1 MSNIINPI
9 AQSFY
14 VEQDTGIFV
23 TSVDLYFQ
31 SKDNYLPVTVQ
42 LRPMK
47 YGKPSK
53 NVYPFGE
60 VVVDPSN
67 VNTSFDSS
75 LPTRITFPSP
85 VYLTGKEFHS
95 ICILS
100 NSDRY
105 KVYVSTLG
113 GQNIYDKNDPSQFP
127 IVVNKQPLNGG
138 LFKSQNSTTWNE
150 EPYDDL
156 KFTLY
161 RANFN
166 SNNGDITFFSPELNF
181 GNGHLATL
189 NTNPLEMD
197 GRKIKISTSSI
208 IQEPNLIIGNT
219 IYQEGSG
226 SFGNYVGAA
235 GSATGSLSIINSGI
249 GYTPSSGTQTYN
261 NIPLINIT
269 SSGKSATAN
278 ITVTDG
284 EITSAT
290 ISDGGYGYSIGDVL
304 TAEIGTGI
312 GRNLQVSLSNIVGV
326 NQLILDEVQGKFE
339 VGIGYTLQYINN
351 IGGYVDIN
359 SGSNNVYVK
368 NDGLDVLNDGLH
380 IKVNHRNHGMHSNVD
395 KVEISRV
402 TSDTKPTKLT
412 SEYLNTSTGEIFVTE
427 GSTTDFSTFENYP
440 VSPTNPGYIK
450 IGQEIISYD
459 GVTNNSLTGVIT
471 RGIDNTNVTSH
482 FVGDSVMK
490 YELNGIS
497 LRRINKVHDLLDAT
511 VENSIG
517 LDYYTIKIDPSQNG
531 NNRIDNQDYINLYIK
546 ETKST
551 GGSKVRA
558 TQNIQYSIVRPTI
571 EVRSITGTSIKPT
584 LRTISGKSI
593 DGTEGSYLTNQF
605 EPIDLNKN
613 NYLNTQRAIY
623 SKLNEQNNISNDI
636 PGKKSLSLNMGLFS
650 SSNYISP
657 VIDLDRIGMILVS
670 NRVNQ
675 RIDNYITDSRISSL
689 INDPS
694 AFVYATKTISL
705 EVPATS
711 LKLFLTAYVNIH
723 NDLRAFYAIQNDPY
737 QESIYYPFPGYS
749 NINSLGQTIDES
761 LNDGTSDSNVIK
773 TDVLSEDPDAALFKE
788 YEFTANNIES
798 FRYFSIKLIGTSS
811 NQTYPPLIK
820 DLKAIALA

>member
-47 YGKPSK
+47 YGQPSK
-53 NVYPFGE
+53 KVYPFGE

-67 VNTSFDSS
+67 INTSFDAS
-75 LPTRITFPSP
+75 LPTKITFPSP

-100 NSDRY
+100 NSDSYR
-105 KVYVSTLG
+105 VYVSTLG
-113 GQNIYDKNDPSQFP
+113 GQNIYDESDPNQVP

-166 SNNGDITFFSPELNF
+166 SNNGDITFFNPDLNF
-181 GNGHLATL
+181 GNGHVAVL
-189 NTNPLEMD
+189 NKNALEMD
-197 GRKIKISTSSI
+197 SRKIKISTSSI

-235 GSATGSLSIINSGI
+235 GSATGSLDIINSGI
-249 GYTPSSGTQTYN
+249 GYTPSSGSQTYN

-269 SSGKSATAN
+269 SSGNDATAN
-278 ITVTDG
+278 ITVTNG
-284 EITSAT
+284 EISSAT
-290 ISDGGYGYSIGDVL
+290 ISNGGYGYSVGDVV
-304 TAEIGTGI
+304 TAEIGTGV
-312 GRNLQVSLSNIVGV
+312 GRNLQLSLPSIDGI
-326 NQLILDEVQGKFE
+326 NQLIIDDVQGNFQ
-339 VGIGYTLQYINN
+339 VGIGYTLQYINS

-359 SGSNNVYVK
+359 SGSDNVYIE
-368 NDGLDVLNDGLH
+368 NGGLNVLNDGLH
-380 IKVNHRNHGMHSNVD
+380 IKVNHRNHGMHSNID
-395 KVEISRV
+395 KVRISRV
-402 TSDTKPTKLT
+402 TSDAKPTRLT
-412 SEYLNTSTGEIFVTE
+412 SEYSNTSTGEIFVTQD
-427 GSTTDFSTFENYP
+427 STSDFSTFENYP
-440 VSPTNPGYIK
+440 VSPTNPGYVK

-459 GVTNNSLTGVIT
+459 GITSNSLTGVVT
-471 RGIDNTNVTSH
+471 RGIDDTNITSH
-482 FVGDSVMK
+482 FVGDKVIK

-497 LRRINKVHDLLDAT
+497 LRRINKIHNLSDAT
-511 VENSIG
+511 VDDPIG
-517 LDYYTIKIDPSQNG
+517 LDFYNIKIDPSQNG
-531 NNRIDNQDYINLYIK
+531 NNRVDNQDYINLYIK

-551 GGSKVRA
+551 GGPRIRA
-558 TQNIQYSIVRPTI
+558 TQNIQYSVVRPTV
-571 EVRSITGTSIKPT
+571 EVRSITGTSVKPT
-584 LRTISGKSI
+584 LRTISGKSV

-613 NYLNTQRAIY
+613 NYLSSQRAIY
-623 SKLNEQNNISNDI
+623 SKLNEQNNIADDI

-675 RIDNYITDSRISSL
+675 RVDNYTTDSRVSSL

-694 AFVYATKTISL
+694 AFVYATKIISL

-723 NDLRAFYAIQNDPY
+723 SDLRAFYAIQNDPY
-737 QESIYYPFPGYS
+737 QESIYYPFPGYL

-761 LNDGTSDSNVIK
+761 LNDGTPDSNVIK
-773 TDVLSEDPDAALFKE
+773 TDVLSEDPDTALFRE
-788 YEFTANNIES
+788 YEFTANSIES

-811 NQTYPPLIK
+811 NQTYPPLVR
-820 DLKAIALA
+820 DLKTIALA